1 MKKFYTLLGGI
12 ALAVAVMT
20 PGISAQSMPG
30 YSMLKYTISPADG
43 SDVNELETIII
54 DFPDPVDG
62 IDAHILTTSIGNYA
76 TLTCGSTVIK
86 AINLEAGTHGS
97 EISKAYIYFPK
108 TTTPGTYTFQLA
120 ESALCDFDQRES
132 HDEGEGY
139 SVNPPI
145 TATYTIKGT
154 SGIDKVEADGF
165 DTPATIYD
173 LFGRRIKEADVNKL
187 DSGIYIVNGKKVFVT
202 R

>member
-120 ESALCDFDQRES
+120 ESALCDFDQRETKVRDTVS
-132 HDEGEGY
+132 ILPSLLLIPSRELPELTR
-139 SVNPPI
+139 SRL
-145 TATYTIKGT
+145 TALILLQRSMTFSAAGSK
-154 SGIDKVEADGF
+154 
-165 DTPATIYD
+165 
-173 LFGRRIKEADVNKL
+173 RRM
-187 DSGIYIVNGKKVFVT
+187 
-202 R
+202 

>member
-1 MKKFYTLLGGI
+1 MLNLQLLIIINTDLDMKKFYTLLGGI

-108 TTTPGTYTFQLA
+108 TTTPGTYTFLPKALFAILIRERATTKVRDTVSILPSLLLIPSRELPELTRSRLTALILLQRSMTI
-120 ESALCDFDQRES
+120 SAAGS
-132 HDEGEGY
+132 
-139 SVNPPI
+139 
-145 TATYTIKGT
+145 K
-154 SGIDKVEADGF
+154 
-165 DTPATIYD
+165 
-173 LFGRRIKEADVNKL
+173 RRM
-187 DSGIYIVNGKKVFVT
+187 
-202 R
+202 

>member
-86 AINLEAGTHGS
+86 AILRQVPMAA
-97 EISKAYIYFPK
+97 K
-108 TTTPGTYTFQLA
+108 
-120 ESALCDFDQRES
+120 SAR
-132 HDEGEGY
+132 H
-139 SVNPPI
+139 
-145 TATYTIKGT
+145 
-154 SGIDKVEADGF
+154 
-165 DTPATIYD
+165 
-173 LFGRRIKEADVNKL
+173 
-187 DSGIYIVNGKKVFVT
+187 IYISRKRLPPAHIHSNLPKALFAILIRERATTKVRDTVSILPSLLLIPSRVLPELT
-202 R
+202 RSRLTALILLQRSMTFSAAGSKRRM

>member
-62 IDAHILTTSIGNYA
+62 IDAPYPYDEYRQLCH
-76 TLTCGSTVIK
+76 
-86 AINLEAGTHGS
+86 
-97 EISKAYIYFPK
+97 AYMRIY
-108 TTTPGTYTFQLA
+108 
-120 ESALCDFDQRES
+120 
-132 HDEGEGY
+132 GY
-139 SVNPPI
+139 
-145 TATYTIKGT
+145 
-154 SGIDKVEADGF
+154 
-165 DTPATIYD
+165 
-173 LFGRRIKEADVNKL
+173 
-187 DSGIYIVNGKKVFVT
+187 
-202 R
+202 